1 MILILHACQ
10 RRACNLHSSTDAPC
24 IFCRRAPLPPCVLPH
39 WEYDI
44 ITSRKAAAYKI
55 AADIAMGLFVV
66 FFALRRFG
74 PAEQALILW
83 GAFFSIVPDG
93 FSAIYFFSHGKYLR
107 RQMQFHIFWHALIIP
122 MKTHPPL
129 WFAVTTEIIVI
140 AASLFLLLR

>member
-1 MILILHACQ
+1 MLAGAALATYIHQPTLLAFSAVALHY
-10 RRACNLHSSTDAPC
+10 LLD
-24 IFCRRAPLPPCVLPH
+24 VLPH

-83 GAFFSIVPDG
+83 GAFFSIMPDG